1 MLLQITT
8 KSMANLDETLDPAKL
23 ATDVSYRREVP
34 FTSDAGRIIAAL
46 LGGVVATEAQV
57 HAAAASGVD
66 WPQLGL
72 TMNDESP
79 RANDMRGLAPAGAMG
94 VVRNVLRVFDGGL
107 RALGAV
113 NVYTNISATVVERV
127 NSDPTSPFH
136 VRLSRTY
143 LW

>member
-1 MLLQITT
+1 MT
-8 KSMANLDETLDPAKL
+8 NLDETLDPAKL

-79 RANDMRGLAPAGAMG
+79 RENDMRGVAPAGARG
-94 VVRNVLRVFDGGL
+94 VLRNVLQVFDGGL

-113 NVYTNISATVVERV
+113 NVYTNISAAAVERI
-127 NSDPTSPFH
+127 NSDPTNPFLI
-136 VRLSRTY
+136 RLSHSTY
-143 LW
+143 Q